1 MFDRAV
7 SGDPFLIVYSPN
19 KYITQKMCDETVG
32 DSLAILK
39 LIPDWFTRQMNEV
52 LQILLALTCY

>member
-1 MFDRAV
+1 
-7 SGDPFLIVYSPN
+7 
-19 KYITQKMCDETVG
+19 MCDETVG
-32 DSLAILK
+32 DSVAILK